1 MILVFLLF
9 SLKLA
14 LSLSSFTLIKRLF
27 SSYSLSAIKVA
38 SSSYLRLL
46 FLPPILIPSCN
57 SSSLVFLMMCSA
69 YRLNKQGDNRQ
80 LCHTSFLILNQSV
93 VLCECEVAQSCPTL
107 CDPMDC
113 SLPGS
118 FVHGIFQAI
127 VLEWIA
133 ISFSRASS

>member
-27 SSYSLSAIKVA
+27 SSYSLSAIRVA
-38 SSSYLRLL
+38 SSSYLRL

-93 VLCECEVAQSCPTL
+93 VLCECEVAQLCPTL